1 MSAPASRLAR
11 RSEDLAGE
19 LLAPA
24 ARGLAAKLIG
34 ESAHLPRR
42 FLADLATNASQ
53 GTLAILSGHESSS
66 LVLVVVLVGDRK
78 SSKLAASDRTAKT
91 PDSLVRQGEKLISLH
106 LLGRH

>member
-42 FLADLATNASQ
+42 FLADLATHASQ

-66 LVLVVVLVGDRK
+66 LVLVVVLVGDRGCGPRSPALSMSMK
-78 SSKLAASDRTAKT
+78 ATTFRDRCRGVGYSA
-91 PDSLVRQGEKLISLH
+91 
-106 LLGRH
+106 